1 VMTPRQRVEA
11 VLRRELPDKTPFT
24 IYESKLPQCSVE
36 RRLRDDGL
44 CIVDRRVPVVTERTP
59 NVSSEAR
66 HYQED
71 GVAYVRRVIRTPV
84 GDLTAL
90 ERPAGF
96 TSWQLER
103 LFQRP
108 EDYRPLLFMIQD
120 TRYEPCYEE
129 FLKAQ
134 AWKGE
139 DVILRARI
147 GLTPLH
153 QIMIGWMG
161 VETFAVEW
169 LERRDEVLKLY
180 HALADQH
187 RRLFPLI
194 AQSPALHAN
203 YGGNETAD
211 VMGKERFERYVVPL
225 YNEAADVFHRHGKL
239 LGAHLDG
246 NNRLWAQA
254 VAESGLDYVEA
265 FTPAP
270 DCDMTLAEAMAAW
283 PEKVLWINF
292 PSSVHLASI
301 ETIEQTARELI
312 ETAAPGSRFILGI
325 TEDVPED
332 RWQQNLLAISRII
345 DETAAAGG

>member
-1 VMTPRQRVEA
+1 MTPRQRVEA
-11 VLRRELPDKTPFT
+11 VLHQETPDRTPFT

-36 RRLRDDGL
+36 RRLRNDGL
-44 CIVDRRVPVVTERTP
+44 CIVERRVPVVRTSTP
-59 NVSSEAR
+59 HVSSEAR
-66 HYQED
+66 HYEED
-71 GVAYVRRVIRTPV
+71 GVAYVRRVLRTPA
-84 GDLTAL
+84 GDLTTL
-90 ERPAGF
+90 DRPAGF
-96 TSWQLER
+96 TTWHVER

-108 EDYRPLLFMIQD
+108 EDYRPLLFMVQD
-120 TRYEPCYEE
+120 TRHEPCYEE
-129 FLKAQ
+129 FRKARE
-134 AWKGE
+134 WKGE
-139 DVILRARI
+139 DVILRANI

-169 LERRDEVLKLY
+169 AERRDEVLKLY

-225 YNEAADVFHRHGKL
+225 YNEAAEVFHRHGKL

-246 NNRLWAQA
+246 NNRLWAKA

-270 DCDMTLAEAMAAW
+270 DTDLTLAEALAAW
-283 PEKVLWINF
+283 PDKVLWINF
-292 PSSVHLASI
+292 PSSLHLASL
-301 ETIEQTARELI
+301 EVIEQTTRDLVA
-312 ETAAPGSRFILGI
+312 TAAPGSRFILGI
-325 TEDVPED
+325 TEDMPED
-332 RWQQNLLAISRII
+332 RWQENLLAISRSLPRH
-345 DETAAAGG
+345 